1 MTLRL
6 TISRAILIFGL
17 VTALGLGAVI
27 ATSVYG
33 LSQLKVGGPLYNQI
47 KLGNDLIADILPP
60 PEYVIEAYLEAT
72 LVLHDPAQL
81 SAHRDRIVQ
90 LKKEYDERR
99 DFWVKSDLD
108 PGLKTKLVEK
118 SDSEVRRFWT
128 AIQDGLL
135 PALAKSDSAA
145 AAKSYAEITARY
157 TAHRAIIDDIVK
169 QTNDQ
174 NAATEVA
181 ATGRVSTFTW
191 VLWGVSAAVFL
202 VIGAGIF
209 GVAFG
214 VIRPIAE
221 MTAVMK
227 GLAGGDLN
235 VSVPALSRGDE
246 VGAMARA
253 VQVFRD
259 NALRVQSMEQ
269 EQAGLKLK
277 AEGERK
283 AVMQQMADGF
293 DSAIG
298 KIIQTVSTASS
309 ELESSAGQLT
319 KTAEVTQVLSAT
331 VASASEQSSANAQS
345 AAAAAEEMASS
356 VSEISRQ
363 VQDLHK
369 ISREAVSQVEQTNA
383 RISDLAQSASRIGE
397 VVKMISAVAEQ
408 TNLLALNATIEAA
421 RAGEAGRGFAVVAS
435 EVKALAA
442 QTAKATEDLGAEA
455 AVGGRVVEL
464 EGVDDAALHGRHDLA
479 ARQLR
484 HRETHGLH
492 QIGGQAHGAV
502 LQPLHVRHA
511 LDRPLEPAERLG
523 RHGHDEEALDVD
535 LHDLGLE
542 LFEQLAAA
550 AVVDPAEPLVGVE
563 AEHRAGAE
571 QRGGLVLAVPVHGH
585 RVGAVELAPVHP
597 VEHLERVDDG
607 PADQVVDLEP
617 GSGHLVDA
625 LDVVLGELVEH
636 VLGAP
641 RALHLQGRRLGPR
654 DLWER
659 ERRRPGHGGP
669 GEELAPSRGSS
680 TFVSGH
686 ECPPRLG
693 EHGRISTASG
703 RVEPRVGSWVAPLLD
718 LHR

>member
-60 PEYVIEAYLEAT
+60 PEYVIEAYLEST

-81 SAHRDRIVQ
+81 AAHRDRIAQ

-108 PGLKTKLVEK
+108 PALKTKLVDK

-128 AIQDGLL
+128 AIQEGLL
-135 PALAKSDSAA
+135 PALAKGDSAA

-181 ATGRVSTFTW
+181 ATERVSTFTL
-191 VLWGVSAAVFL
+191 VLWGVSAVVFL
-202 VIGAGIF
+202 IIGAGLF

-227 GLAGGDLN
+227 GLAGGDLD

-253 VQVFRD
+253 VQVFKD
-259 NALRVQSMEQ
+259 NAQRVQSMEQ
-269 EQAGLKLK
+269 EQSSLKLK
-277 AEGERK
+277 AEGDRK
-283 AVMQQMADGF
+283 AAMQQMADGF

-298 KIIQTVSTASS
+298 KIIHTVSTASS

-319 KTAEVTQVLSAT
+319 KTAEVTQMLSAT

-363 VQDLHK
+363 VQDSHK

-383 RISDLAQSASRIGE
+383 RIADLAQSASRIGE

-421 RAGEAGRGFAVVAS
+421 RGFAVVAS

-442 QTAKATEDLGAEA
+442 QTAKATEEIS
-455 AVGGRVVEL
+455 E
-464 EGVDDAALHGRHDLA
+464 
-479 ARQLR
+479 
-484 HRETHGLH
+484 
-492 QIGGQAHGAV
+492 QIGQMQSATNQSVSAIQEIGGTIGRIAEISQAI
-502 LQPLHVRHA
+502 
-511 LDRPLEPAERLG
+511 
-523 RHGHDEEALDVD
+523 
-535 LHDLGLE
+535 
-542 LFEQLAAA
+542 AA
-550 AVVDPAEPLVGVE
+550 AVEEQGAATQEISRNVQQAAQGATQV
-563 AEHRAGAE
+563 AGSITNVN
-571 QRGGLVLAVPVHGH
+571 RGASDTGAASTHVHGLAQSLLGQSNH
-585 RVGAVELAPVHP
+585 LKGEVEKFLSTV
-597 VEHLERVDDG
+597 
-607 PADQVVDLEP
+607 
-617 GSGHLVDA
+617 
-625 LDVVLGELVEH
+625 
-636 VLGAP
+636 
-641 RALHLQGRRLGPR
+641 RA
-654 DLWER
+654 
-659 ERRRPGHGGP
+659 
-669 GEELAPSRGSS
+669 A
-680 TFVSGH
+680 
-686 ECPPRLG
+686 
-693 EHGRISTASG
+693 
-703 RVEPRVGSWVAPLLD
+703 
-718 LHR
+718 

>member
-60 PEYVIEAYLEAT
+60 PEYVIESYLEAT
-72 LVLHDPAQL
+72 LVLHDPAKL
-81 SAHRDRIVQ
+81 SVHRDRLAQ
-90 LKKEYDERR
+90 LKKEYDERHA
-99 DFWVKSDLD
+99 FWVKSDLD
-108 PGLKTKLVEK
+108 PVLKTKLVEK
-118 SDSEVRRFWT
+118 SHNEVRRFWT
-128 AIQDGLL
+128 AIEEGLL
-135 PALAKSDSAA
+135 PALSKSDSTAA
-145 AAKSYAEITARY
+145 TKAYAEIAARY
-157 TAHRAIIDDIVK
+157 AAHRAIIDDIVK

-181 ATGRVSTFTW
+181 ATDRVSTFTF

-202 VIGAGIF
+202 IIGAGIF

-214 VIRPIAE
+214 VIRPIAQ
-221 MTAVMK
+221 MTDVMK
-227 GLAGGDLN
+227 GLAGGDLS

-259 NALRVQSMEQ
+259 NALRVQSMEA

-283 AVMQQMADGF
+283 VAMQQMADGF
-293 DSAIG
+293 DSVIG
-298 KIIQTVSTASS
+298 KIIQTVSSASS

-363 VQDLHK
+363 VQDSHK
-369 ISREAVSQVEQTNA
+369 ISCEAVSQVEQTNA
-383 RISDLAQSASRIGE
+383 RIADLAQSASRIGE

-435 EVKALAA
+435 EVKALAS
-442 QTAKATEDLGAEA
+442 QTAKATEEISEQISQMQSATNQSVSA
-455 AVGGRVVEL
+455 I
-464 EGVDDAALHGRHDLA
+464 
-479 ARQLR
+479 Q
-484 HRETHGLH
+484 
-492 QIGGQAHGAV
+492 QIGGTIGRIAEISQAIASAVEEQGATTQEISRNV
-502 LQPLHVRHA
+502 QQAAQGATQVA
-511 LDRPLEPAERLG
+511 G
-523 RHGHDEEALDVD
+523 SITDVN
-535 LHDLGLE
+535 
-542 LFEQLAAA
+542 
-550 AVVDPAEPLVGVE
+550 
-563 AEHRAGAE
+563 RGATDT
-571 QRGGLVLAVPVHGH
+571 GTASTHVHGLARSLLAQSNH
-585 RVGAVELAPVHP
+585 LKGEVEKFLSTV
-597 VEHLERVDDG
+597 
-607 PADQVVDLEP
+607 
-617 GSGHLVDA
+617 
-625 LDVVLGELVEH
+625 
-636 VLGAP
+636 
-641 RALHLQGRRLGPR
+641 RA
-654 DLWER
+654 
-659 ERRRPGHGGP
+659 
-669 GEELAPSRGSS
+669 A
-680 TFVSGH
+680 
-686 ECPPRLG
+686 
-693 EHGRISTASG
+693 
-703 RVEPRVGSWVAPLLD
+703 
-718 LHR
+718 

>member
-72 LVLHDPAQL
+72 LVLHDPAKL
-81 SAHRDRIVQ
+81 STHRDRLAQ
-90 LKKEYDERR
+90 LKKEYDERW

-108 PGLKTKLVEK
+108 PTLKAKLVEK
-118 SDSEVRRFWT
+118 SDSEVKRFWT
-128 AIQDGLL
+128 AIEQGLL
-135 PALAKSDSAA
+135 PALAKGDSAA

-157 TAHRAIIDDIVK
+157 GAHRAIIDDIVK

-174 NAATEVA
+174 NAATEIA
-181 ATGRVSTFTW
+181 ATGRVSTFTL

-221 MTAVMK
+221 MTDVMK
-227 GLAGGDLN
+227 GLAGGDLD

-253 VQVFRD
+253 VQVFKD
-259 NALRVQSMEQ
+259 NAQRVQSMEA

-277 AEGERK
+277 AEGDRK
-283 AVMQQMADGF
+283 AAMQQMADGF

-298 KIIQTVSTASS
+298 KIIHTVSTASS

-319 KTAEVTQVLSAT
+319 KTAEVTQMLSAT

-363 VQDLHK
+363 VQDSHK

-383 RISDLAQSASRIGE
+383 RIADLAQSASRIGE

-442 QTAKATEDLGAEA
+442 QTAKATEEISEQIGQMQSATNQSVSAIAEIGGTIGRIAEISQAIASAVEEQGATTQEISRNVQQA
-455 AVGGRVVEL
+455 AQGATQVAGSMTNVNRGATDTGTASTHV
-464 EGVDDAALHGRHDLA
+464 
-479 ARQLR
+479 
-484 HRETHGLH
+484 HGLARSLL
-492 QIGGQAHGAV
+492 GQSNHLKGEV
-502 LQPLHVRHA
+502 EKFLSTVR
-511 LDRPLEPAERLG
+511 
-523 RHGHDEEALDVD
+523 
-535 LHDLGLE
+535 
-542 LFEQLAAA
+542 AA
-550 AVVDPAEPLVGVE
+550 
-563 AEHRAGAE
+563 
-571 QRGGLVLAVPVHGH
+571 
-585 RVGAVELAPVHP
+585 
-597 VEHLERVDDG
+597 
-607 PADQVVDLEP
+607 
-617 GSGHLVDA
+617 
-625 LDVVLGELVEH
+625 
-636 VLGAP
+636 
-641 RALHLQGRRLGPR
+641 
-654 DLWER
+654 
-659 ERRRPGHGGP
+659 
-669 GEELAPSRGSS
+669 
-680 TFVSGH
+680 
-686 ECPPRLG
+686 
-693 EHGRISTASG
+693 
-703 RVEPRVGSWVAPLLD
+703 
-718 LHR
+718 

>member
-47 KLGNDLIADILPP
+47 KLGNDLVADILPP
-60 PEYVIEAYLEAT
+60 PEYVIEAYLEST
-72 LVLHDPAQL
+72 LVLHDPAKL
-81 SAHRDRIVQ
+81 SVHRDRLAQ
-90 LKKEYDERR
+90 LKKEYDERW

-108 PGLKTKLVEK
+108 PVLKAKLVEK

-135 PALAKSDSAA
+135 PALAKGDSAA

-169 QTNDQ
+169 LTNDQ
-174 NAATEVA
+174 NAATEIA
-181 ATGRVSTFTW
+181 ATGRVSTFTF

-214 VIRPIAE
+214 VIRPIAA
-221 MTAVMK
+221 MTDVMK

-253 VQVFRD
+253 VQVFKD
-259 NALRVQSMEQ
+259 NAQRVQSMEA
-269 EQAGLKLK
+269 EQASLKLK
-277 AEGERK
+277 AEGDRK
-283 AVMQQMADGF
+283 AAMQQMADGF

-309 ELESSAGQLT
+309 ELELSAGQLT

-363 VQDLHK
+363 VQDSHK

-383 RISDLAQSASRIGE
+383 RIADLAQSASRIGE

-442 QTAKATEDLGAEA
+442 QTAKATEEIS
-455 AVGGRVVEL
+455 E
-464 EGVDDAALHGRHDLA
+464 
-479 ARQLR
+479 
-484 HRETHGLH
+484 
-492 QIGGQAHGAV
+492 QIGQMQSATNQSVSAIQEIGGTIGRIAEISQAI
-502 LQPLHVRHA
+502 
-511 LDRPLEPAERLG
+511 
-523 RHGHDEEALDVD
+523 
-535 LHDLGLE
+535 
-542 LFEQLAAA
+542 AA
-550 AVVDPAEPLVGVE
+550 AVEEQGATTQEISRNVQQAAQGATQV
-563 AEHRAGAE
+563 AGSITDVN
-571 QRGGLVLAVPVHGH
+571 RGATDTGTASSHVHGLARSLLGQSNH
-585 RVGAVELAPVHP
+585 LKGEVEKFLSTV
-597 VEHLERVDDG
+597 
-607 PADQVVDLEP
+607 
-617 GSGHLVDA
+617 
-625 LDVVLGELVEH
+625 
-636 VLGAP
+636 
-641 RALHLQGRRLGPR
+641 RA
-654 DLWER
+654 
-659 ERRRPGHGGP
+659 
-669 GEELAPSRGSS
+669 A
-680 TFVSGH
+680 
-686 ECPPRLG
+686 
-693 EHGRISTASG
+693 
-703 RVEPRVGSWVAPLLD
+703 
-718 LHR
+718 

>member
-1 MTLRL
+1 MAAISFAGIFPHPENIAMTLRL

-72 LVLHDPAQL
+72 LVLHDPGQL
-81 SAHRDRIVQ
+81 ASHRDRIVQ
-90 LKKEYDERR
+90 LRKEYDERR
-99 DFWVKSDLD
+99 EFWAKSDLD
-108 PGLKTKLVEK
+108 PVLKTKLVEK
-118 SDSEVRRFWT
+118 SDSEVRPFWS
-128 AIQDGLL
+128 ALQEGLL
-135 PALAKSDSAA
+135 PALAKGDSAA

-174 NAATEVA
+174 NAATELA
-181 ATGRVSTFTW
+181 ATGRVSTFTLI
-191 VLWGVSAAVFL
+191 LWGVSAAVFL

-221 MTAVMK
+221 MSDVMK

-253 VQVFRD
+253 VQVFKD
-259 NALRVQSMEQ
+259 NAQRVQSMES
-269 EQAGLKLK
+269 EQVGLKLK
-277 AEGERK
+277 AEGDRK
-283 AVMQQMADGF
+283 AAMQQMADGF

-298 KIIQTVSTASS
+298 KIIHTVSTASS

-319 KTAEVTQVLSAT
+319 KTAEVTQMLSAT

-363 VQDLHK
+363 VQDSHK

-383 RISDLAQSASRIGE
+383 RIADLAQSASRIGE

-442 QTAKATEDLGAEA
+442 QTAKATEEIS
-455 AVGGRVVEL
+455 E
-464 EGVDDAALHGRHDLA
+464 
-479 ARQLR
+479 
-484 HRETHGLH
+484 
-492 QIGGQAHGAV
+492 QIGQMQSATNQSVSAIAEIGGTIGRIAEISQAI
-502 LQPLHVRHA
+502 
-511 LDRPLEPAERLG
+511 
-523 RHGHDEEALDVD
+523 
-535 LHDLGLE
+535 
-542 LFEQLAAA
+542 AA
-550 AVVDPAEPLVGVE
+550 AVEEQGATTQEISRNVQQAALGATQV
-563 AEHRAGAE
+563 AGSITDVN
-571 QRGGLVLAVPVHGH
+571 RGATDTGTASTHVHGLARSLLGQSNH
-585 RVGAVELAPVHP
+585 LKGEVEKFLSTV
-597 VEHLERVDDG
+597 
-607 PADQVVDLEP
+607 
-617 GSGHLVDA
+617 
-625 LDVVLGELVEH
+625 
-636 VLGAP
+636 
-641 RALHLQGRRLGPR
+641 RAAYIQR
-654 DLWER
+654 
-659 ERRRPGHGGP
+659 
-669 GEELAPSRGSS
+669 SRGMREI
-680 TFVSGH
+680 TN
-686 ECPPRLG
+686 R
-693 EHGRISTASG
+693 
-703 RVEPRVGSWVAPLLD
+703 
-718 LHR
+718 